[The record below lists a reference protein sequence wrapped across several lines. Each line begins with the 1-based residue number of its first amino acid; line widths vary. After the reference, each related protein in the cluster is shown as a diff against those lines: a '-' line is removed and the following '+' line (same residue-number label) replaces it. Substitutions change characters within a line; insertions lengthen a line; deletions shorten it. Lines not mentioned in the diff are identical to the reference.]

1 MTVLEKDSH
10 SSTRAQT
17 SGGNASPVLPSS
29 ASADLSPQSCR
40 SKEVRDRFFAGDV
53 DAIFD
58 WIRATSTLVEN
69 CGRVAFG
76 VGWLLSAL
84 DFLLACLLAALNVLK
99 AQPKRLK
106 PKTSSPC
113 RS

>member
-1 MTVLEKDSH
+1 MTVLKKDSH

-17 SGGNASPVLPSS
+17 SGGNASPMLPS
-29 ASADLSPQSCR
+29 ASADLTPQSC